1 MEKATGFLNM
11 ASAVILM
18 VAGLYMQVVFSPLLS
33 PSVKTLMV
41 GAIMVYLVIRVDS
54 TFPRN

>member
-1 MEKATGFLNM
+1 MEKATSILNM

-33 PSVKTLMV
+33 PTVKALLM
-41 GAIMVYLVIRVDS
+41 GAIMVYLVARVDS